1 MTEILKIIVKA
12 LPKLNQVGIRP
23 EAAVLLTLFLV
34 VILVYI
40 LK

>member
-1 MTEILKIIVKA
+1 MTEILKIIVEA
-12 LPKLNQVGIRP
+12 LPKLNEVGIRP
-23 EAAVLLTLFLV
+23 EVAVLLTLFLV